1 MGWENYNSQQHF
13 EFYKLAQDV
22 YRGKMFYD
30 NGEPELFAAP
40 KKDFVSVLEV
50 VCNLKDPLEKPKLQ
64 GQLKLHVQFDRETE
78 VKKTFQFENEVY
90 KSILD
95 IAHGTKQETGNRF
108 FDKNAL
114 GDAAKLKADSV
125 DIDVRYCRRER
136 HELGPLSVQD
146 PKSTEPKKIDI
157 DLYKIGD

>member
-1 MGWENYNSQQHF
+1 
-13 EFYKLAQDV
+13 
-22 YRGKMFYD
+22 MFYD
-30 NGEPELFAAP
+30 NGEPELFAPP

-78 VKKTFQFENEVY
+78 MKKTHQFEDEVY

-95 IAHGTKQETGNRF
+95 IQSGTKQETGNRF

-136 HELGPLSVQD
+136 HELGPVRVQD
-146 PKSTEPKKIDI
+146 PKKTEPTKIDI
-157 DLYKIGD
+157 DFYEKKGDYYK